1 MISYASYLA
10 GLSFNS
16 AGLGW
21 TVAMGNAV
29 CALNISVPVSEC
41 AGVLLPHVLEFY
53 GEDQSRQREL
63 FVDLARRWAART
75 RHPEPPSPT

>member
-1 MISYASYLA
+1 MRE
-10 GLSFNS
+10 
-16 AGLGW
+16 
-21 TVAMGNAV
+21 AV

-53 GEDQSRQREL
+53 GEGSESTREL
-63 FVDLARRWAART
+63 FVDLAEWWAART